1 MAIIGGGVVGC
12 ETAEFLA
19 EKGHQVITL
28 EAESEPA
35 RDQSASMR
43 AELLAR
49 LQANPAVEL
58 ITGAAVIG
66 VGEHSV
72 TARREGQEM
81 AFEDLDTV
89 ILAVGAQPYDPL
101 EGELKQRMEEVY
113 AIGDCDRVRN
123 AGEAIHEAFKVA
135 YRL

>member
-1 MAIIGGGVVGC
+1 
-12 ETAEFLA
+12 
-19 EKGHQVITL
+19 
-28 EAESEPA
+28 
-35 RDQSASMR
+35 
-43 AELLAR
+43 
-49 LQANPAVEL
+49 
-58 ITGAAVIG
+58 
-66 VGEHSV
+66 
-72 TARREGQEM
+72 M

-135 YRL
+135 SRL